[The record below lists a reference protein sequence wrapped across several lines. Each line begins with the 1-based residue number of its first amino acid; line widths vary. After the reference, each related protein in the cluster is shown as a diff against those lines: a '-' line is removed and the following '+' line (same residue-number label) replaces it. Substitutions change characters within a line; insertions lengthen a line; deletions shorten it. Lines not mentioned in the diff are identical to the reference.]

1 MFSLSRW
8 FKISSCANKK
18 QQLPKIDVVA
28 SVKSAQAT
36 IIPLYGPLLKKE
48 ISDQDE
54 SAIADMLFAD
64 MSANLRAQTE
74 QADLLREEF
83 NNACR
88 KMSTFENENRTL
100 HAENARLQEMIK
112 GLTGSYSKVATNN
125 GEVLKNITT
134 YGAYC

>member
-1 MFSLSRW
+1 MVQDIIL
-8 FKISSCANKK
+8 CKK
-18 QQLPKIDVVA
+18 TNPQLPKIDVEA

-36 IIPLYGPLLKKE
+36 IIPLYGPPLKKE

-74 QADLLREEF
+74 QADLLRQEL
-83 NNACR
+83 NNTR
-88 KMSTFENENRTL
+88 REMSTFVNENVTL

-112 GLTGSYSKVATNN
+112 GLTGSYNKVTTNN